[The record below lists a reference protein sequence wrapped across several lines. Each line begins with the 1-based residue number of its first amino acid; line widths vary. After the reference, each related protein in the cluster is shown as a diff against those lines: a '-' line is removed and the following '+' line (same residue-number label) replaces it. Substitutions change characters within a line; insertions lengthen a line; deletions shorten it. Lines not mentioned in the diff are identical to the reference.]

1 MHCRRSLDQ
10 RLVCTGLLPPGIVLR
25 AASVQPRF
33 WHPCRSHLAP
43 TLCWGGELA
52 AESPSFPHLVKD
64 GGWVETGVPSCDEYS
79 LPWPVKQ
86 RRGLRRAPLLPN
98 RIAESPPPGHRFCHR
113 GQASNVVVPTR
124 PAARKGSKVG
134 GRFDGEK
141 KDRKRSLTRIFLG
154 PRTEEEGRTGRLSS
168 RSAFQTAYEHNHGRV
183 RPLVD
188 CRRWH
193 R

>member
-1 MHCRRSLDQ
+1 VHRTSPARHCPPSGERATSL
-10 RLVCTGLLPPGIVLR
+10 
-25 AASVQPRF
+25 
-33 WHPCRSHLAP
+33 LAP
-43 TLCWGGELA
+43 LSQPPRSNPLLGRGA
-52 AESPSFPHLVKD
+52 GRRVSIIPPSVKD